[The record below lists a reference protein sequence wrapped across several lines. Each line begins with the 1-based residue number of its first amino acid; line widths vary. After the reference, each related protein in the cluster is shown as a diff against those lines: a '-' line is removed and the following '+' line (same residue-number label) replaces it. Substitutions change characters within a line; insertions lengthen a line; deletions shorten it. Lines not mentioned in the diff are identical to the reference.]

1 MVDEGTNILWESVYK
16 ISCSWV
22 DVLISYVLLFEVVY
36 LTWCNFVMDPPKDQ
50 NQILGKV

>member
-1 MVDEGTNILWESVYK
+1 MYK

-36 LTWCNFVMDPPKDQ
+36 LTWCDFAMDPTEDQ
-50 NQILGKV
+50 YQILEKCDGDPGND